1 MNTEIKIAT
10 RIIHISTAISLLG
23 LITGLILFPSV
34 SSAPAIAVAVVGAI
48 ITTAALIFRA
58 LARAS

>member
-10 RIIHISTAISLLG
+10 RIIYVSTAISLIG
-23 LITGLILFPSV
+23 LVTGLILFPMV
-34 SSAPAIAVAVVGAI
+34 SAAPAIAVAVVGAI

-58 LARAS
+58 LARAN